1 MKKMILLSA
10 AVLFAFTFAY
20 SQKVAETDV
29 PSAVLMTFKT
39 KFTNTTG
46 VAWEKDSANYEASFI
61 SNEMKAESL
70 FSDKGAWIETEWDIP
85 LEFTPD
91 TLKKYISANLS
102 GYKIKETTILD
113 KTEGKFYVIEVAKKK
128 DIQEVTF
135 SLDNK
140 FVKKEASKECC
151 KKGDKK
157 PCKKEKEKGKEPK
170 K

>member
-29 PSAVLMTFKT
+29 PSATLMTFKT
-39 KFTNTTG
+39 KFANATN
-46 VAWEKDSANYEASFI
+46 VAWEKDSANYEAAFT
-61 SNEMKAESL
+61 SNEMKAEAL
-70 FSDKGAWIETEWDIP
+70 ISDKGVWIETEWDIP
-85 LEFTPD
+85 LEYTPD
-91 TLKKYISANLS
+91 TLKKYATKNFS

-113 KTEGKFYVIEVAKKK
+113 KAEGKFYVIEVAKKK

-135 SLDNK
+135 GLDYK
-140 FVKKEASKECC
+140 FIKKETSKECC

-157 PCKKEKEKGKEPK
+157 PCKKEKGKEPK

>member
-20 SQKVAETDV
+20 SQKVLETDV
-29 PSAVLMTFKT
+29 PSAVLMTFKS
-39 KFTNTTG
+39 KFANATG

-61 SNEMKAESL
+61 SNEMKAEAL
-70 FSDKGAWIETEWDIP
+70 ISDKGVWLETEWDIP
-85 LEFTPD
+85 IEYTPD
-91 TLKKYISANLS
+91 TLKKYITLTLP

-113 KTEGKFYVIEVAKKK
+113 KAEGKFYVIDVAKKK

-140 FVKKEASKECC
+140 FIKKEANTENS

-157 PCKKEKEKGKEPK
+157 PCKKETETK